1 MQAKAISLNDLALLD
16 VDVDQLLNKNEK
28 TRSLSDE
35 MRRSLHI
42 RGRTAYAESLS
53 SIDTDSQHSFSS
65 HATSKS
71 SRSNASSS
79 ISSVRSNSSSTSS
92 RASNSKKGKVLARM
106 SLTGIEAVAV
116 AESKRKQAADLKK
129 SMELNYVALKKKQ
142 QIDEQNQKQ
151 LLSNSFFNS
160 IDDNDVKKIDKM
172 IIKMMVEK
180 KNYYQQQAIKIIIK

>member
-1 MQAKAISLNDLALLD
+1 MEAMQAKAISLNDLALLD

-92 RASNSKKGKVLARM
+92 RALMKMPVEIVITINRLE
-106 SLTGIEAVAV
+106 IH
-116 AESKRKQAADLKK
+116 
-129 SMELNYVALKKKQ
+129 Q
-142 QIDEQNQKQ
+142 QNHI
-151 LLSNSFFNS
+151 S
-160 IDDNDVKKIDKM
+160 V
-172 IIKMMVEK
+172 
-180 KNYYQQQAIKIIIK
+180 